1 VVPGDEVNST
11 VEAFH
16 RRLAQQASPDAEP
29 SVPEPLDLPDR
40 IVAADGVAIHFV
52 EGEGLSF
59 YPDYRLLDELFA
71 NPALISRP
79 RYRETLSG
87 FLREPD
93 TSPEPL
99 RRLAARDPAK
109 ASTVF
114 ARLLKRKRGFCW
126 ETDGEDLLRRSKP
139 SYFDETRLA
148 RTVPLSKFLSD
159 ALSDTG

>member
-59 YPDYRLLDELFA
+59 GASWRGYSA
-71 NPALISRP
+71 S
-79 RYRETLSG
+79 
-87 FLREPD
+87 LR
-93 TSPEPL
+93 
-99 RRLAARDPAK
+99 
-109 ASTVF
+109 
-114 ARLLKRKRGFCW
+114 W
-126 ETDGEDLLRRSKP
+126 RRS
-139 SYFDETRLA
+139 R
-148 RTVPLSKFLSD
+148 SKGRSTLPIGGS
-159 ALSDTG
+159 S